1 MHSNITREKL
11 DRNPSPAH
19 SRFAS
24 SSAPTRSPQ
33 DTRSALEAIDAIRA
47 QSEIL
52 RYGQMHTNDAI
63 SDIFNR
69 PKRHDNGI
77 VEPQELLHRIE
88 GHLQTLIA
96 EDAALN
102 DLPST
107 ELRGSNAQEAGPSIC
122 HDQSR
127 GNDDA
132 PHPVETGSEDRGHDS
147 RLPLAG
153 DHASG
158 DPVIDHAAP
167 VSSDS
172 TRLALVQQMYE
183 ILSHPE
189 HPAAPLPV
197 EHPPPLISVTYR
209 PAPKPRSVS
218 TVSLGDA
225 APWPVPFL
233 PPPAGVLSRPR
244 RHTHRPP
251 REPIR
256 EIVPEN
262 DIKSPED
269 AELEREVQRVRT
281 ERLLAIDR
289 AAVDRPPPGTSS
301 QPPPQRQS
309 VGLER
314 GPLTSNGAVSGSRAQ
329 DVHGPRSN
337 ILRGIPE
344 GRMNPTSHTDY
355 VVRQA
360 RNPDTAERVA
370 PTEAVQTGQQSSSW
384 YHTSSHRPPSPHSR
398 PQPTLVQFP
407 PEPLNQAIELMQDI
421 RRGQQAAAEQQR
433 EVTRYMR
440 DLNGWLG
447 RTVHERKVEL
457 GEMDR
462 RVGRLQGDIHHFGR
476 RAQ

>member
-1 MHSNITREKL
+1 
-11 DRNPSPAH
+11 
-19 SRFAS
+19 
-24 SSAPTRSPQ
+24 
-33 DTRSALEAIDAIRA
+33 
-47 QSEIL
+47 
-52 RYGQMHTNDAI
+52 MHTNDAI

-77 VEPQELLHRIE
+77 VEPPELLHRIE

-107 ELRGSNAQEAGPSIC
+107 ELRGLNAQEAGPSIC

-147 RLPLAG
+147 RLPLTG

-158 DPVIDHAAP
+158 DPVIDHAASVP
-167 VSSDS
+167 SDS

-183 ILSHPE
+183 ILSHSE
-189 HPAAPLPV
+189 HAIPPLPV
-197 EHPPPLISVTYR
+197 QHPQPLISVTYR
-209 PAPKPRSVS
+209 PDPRPRSVS
-218 TVSLGDA
+218 PVSLGDA
-225 APWPVPFL
+225 APWPVPIL
-233 PPPAGVLSRPR
+233 PPAAGVLSRPR

-251 REPIR
+251 RHREAMR
-256 EIVPEN
+256 EIAPEN
-262 DIKSPED
+262 DSNSPED
-269 AELEREVQRVRT
+269 AALEREVRRVRT

-289 AAVDRPPPGTSS
+289 AAVDHSPPGTSS
-301 QPPPQRQS
+301 RQS
-309 VGLER
+309 PRHQSMGFER
-314 GPLTSNGAVSGSRAQ
+314 GPSTSNGVVSGSRAQ
-329 DVHGPRSN
+329 DVHGQRSN
-337 ILRGIPE
+337 ILRGIHE
-344 GRMNPTSHTDY
+344 GTMNPTSHTDHL
-355 VVRQA
+355 VRQA
-360 RNPDTAERVA
+360 RNSDTAERVA

-384 YHTSSHRPPSPHSR
+384 YHTSSQRPPSPHSR

-421 RRGQQAAAEQQR
+421 RRGQQAAAEEQR

-462 RVGRLQGDIHHFGR
+462 RVGRLQGDIHHFGG